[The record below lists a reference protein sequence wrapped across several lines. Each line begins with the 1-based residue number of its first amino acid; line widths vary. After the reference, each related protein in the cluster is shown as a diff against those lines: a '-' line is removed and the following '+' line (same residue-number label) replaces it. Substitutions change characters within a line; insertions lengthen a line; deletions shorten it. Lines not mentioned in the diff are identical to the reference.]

1 MRRTCSTG
9 ARYVPWVT
17 QRYLGDSSQVT
28 GSLPRRFISGNRK
41 LLSRIAPPE
50 KAVRTARLGMLV
62 TKRLVNHAVE
72 RHFKCLLGRLLRI
85 PRPLA
90 RQLHFQASM
99 AKGIGCP
106 RSSVRNN
113 ASRNQKCEIRFVDRF
128 PADSLLPYP
137 PANFHS
143 IPPSVRHHAC
153 RPDLPSIVFRLIRFP
168 FDRSSLPCQF
178 LPHLPII
185 LPVIPPSV
193 KACAC

>member
-9 ARYVPWVT
+9 ARCVPWVT

-153 RPDLPSIVFRLIRFP
+153 
-168 FDRSSLPCQF
+168 
-178 LPHLPII
+178 
-185 LPVIPPSV
+185 
-193 KACAC
+193 